1 MCGWRRNDGSE
12 EEVRVGQE
20 VACTLRFAGETHRGR
35 ALLEHDALMFRG
47 RTRLVIPFKEITAI
61 GARAG
66 TLRVTFPRGVA
77 AFQLGPAAERWA
89 ERIRSPK
96 SLIDKL
102 GIKPGSRVAVLGVI
116 DPSFWTQVRARTGDI
131 SLARPRPGS
140 DVILLQVKVPRDM
153 GRLGSLQRR
162 IKPDGSIWVIAPR
175 GAATV
180 READVLAGG
189 KAAGLVDV
197 KVAAFSPTH
206 TAHKF
211 VIPVARR
218 RDL

>member
-1 MCGWRRNDGSE
+1 M
-12 EEVRVGQE
+12 GQE
-20 VACTLRFAGETHRGR
+20 AACTLRLAGQTYRGR
-35 ALLEHDALMFRG
+35 ALLEHDALIFRG
-47 RTRLVIPFKEITAI
+47 GARLVIPFKEITAVR
-61 GARAG
+61 ARAG

-77 AFQLGPAAERWA
+77 AFHLGTAAERWA

-102 GIKPGSRVAVLGVI
+102 GIKPGARVAVLGVT
-116 DPSFWTQVRARTGDI
+116 DAAFWAQLRARTGDI
-131 SLARPRPGS
+131 SLTRPRPGT
-140 DVILLQVKVPRDM
+140 DAILLQVKSRRDLV
-153 GRLGSLQRR
+153 RLGPLQRR
-162 IKPDGSIWVIAPR
+162 IKPDGALWVIAPK
-175 GAATV
+175 GASAV
-180 READVLAGG
+180 REAEVLAGG

-218 RDL
+218 SSGL

>member
-1 MCGWRRNDGSE
+1 M
-12 EEVRVGQE
+12 GQE
-20 VACTLRFAGETHRGR
+20 AACTVRFEGKTHRGR
-35 ALLEHDALMFRG
+35 ALLEHDALIFRG
-47 RTRLVIPFKEITAI
+47 DTRLIIPFKEIRAVV
-61 GARAG
+61 ARAG
-66 TLRVTFPRGVA
+66 TLRVTSPRGVA
-77 AFQLGPAAERWA
+77 AFQVGAAAERWA

-102 GIKPGSRVAVLGVI
+102 GITPGARVAVLGVT
-116 DPSFWTQVRARTGDI
+116 DAAFWIQLRVRTGDI
-131 SLARPRPGS
+131 ALARARPGT
-140 DVILLQVKVPRDM
+140 DAILLQVKAPRDLA
-153 GRLGSLQRR
+153 RLGPLHRR
-162 IKPDGSIWVIAPR
+162 IKPDGAIWVVAPK
-175 GAATV
+175 GDPVV

-218 RDL
+218 PVTAT

>member
-1 MCGWRRNDGSE
+1 
-12 EEVRVGQE
+12 VGQE
-20 VACTLRFAGETHRGR
+20 ATCTLRFAGKSRQGR
-35 ALLEHDALMFRG
+35 ALLEHDALIFRG
-47 RTRLVIPFKEITAI
+47 GARLVIPFKEITAV

-77 AFQLGPAAERWA
+77 AFQLGAAAERWA

-102 GIKPGSRVAVLGVI
+102 GIKSGARVAVLGVT
-116 DPSFWTQVRARTGDI
+116 DASFWIQLRARTGDI
-131 SLARPRPGS
+131 SLARARPGT
-140 DVILLQVKVPRDM
+140 DAILIQVTSRRDLA
-153 GRLGSLQRR
+153 RLGPLQRR
-162 IKPDGSIWVIAPR
+162 ITPAGAIWVIAPK
-175 GAATV
+175 GASTV

-218 RDL
+218 PVTAT